1 LNTSAFRIGRLVGA
15 EAIGIEDACRP
26 LEEAGV
32 AMYSYDARRPWT
44 AGYIRYKV
52 LRAVSQGATSP
63 DPTTSI
69 IRRSAASNYA
79 YVTVAVPPAPGDNPN
94 LTDQGN
100 GERLAKRYGDEIRHC
115 PELAPKEGLG
125 SWLVWNGRHWAADA
139 TMAVQEMAKETVRA
153 IALETPPVV
162 EIKTNK
168 AGEESEGKNLTADWA
183 HKSETALRIKNMI
196 EMARS
201 ISNLQSAADEYDSD
215 PYLLNVLNGT
225 IDLSNGSLRPAER
238 NDYLTQC
245 AGVAYDPEA
254 TCPTWEKFMLDCMDG
269 KAHLVEY
276 HQVWAGYSLTG
287 DTSDTSDTSEQ
298 KLMLHHGEGANGK
311 STYLDVLAHPLGSY
325 AKTASPATFMEAD
338 RESGDTPNPALAA
351 LRGARMVVAIETNS
365 KQSLNMAVIKAV
377 TGCDPI
383 TVRNLYTRPITFRP
397 QFKLMM
403 ATNQLPRISDQD
415 HGAWRRFLTS
425 PWTVGFGL
433 PGSPTI
439 DPHIK
444 DKLLAELPGILNWA
458 LAGCAKWMIEKKLSI
473 PPEVSAATAEYRET
487 SDDLQGFFEE
497 VLDLA
502 PEQTIGQSELFK
514 VYEAWNSSTHPL
526 GKRNFNHK
534 VMRPGVTK
542 IRTHGKRAWQ
552 GLAYTDTGREI
563 ANRVLLREIH

>member
-1 LNTSAFRIGRLVGA
+1 
-15 EAIGIEDACRP
+15 
-26 LEEAGV
+26 
-32 AMYSYDARRPWT
+32 
-44 AGYIRYKV
+44 V
-52 LRAVSQGATSP
+52 LRAVSQGAARP
-63 DPTTSI
+63 DPIASI

-79 YVTVAVPPAPGDNPN
+79 YVTVAVPPSPGENPN

-125 SWLVWNGRHWAADA
+125 SWLVWNGRHWTAD
-139 TMAVQEMAKETVRA
+139 TTIAVQEMAKETVRST
-153 IALETPPVV
+153 ALETPPDT
-162 EIKTNK
+162 EKKIDKNC
-168 AGEESEGKNLTADWA
+168 EESDGKNLTADWA
-183 HKSETALRIKNMI
+183 TKSEEARRIKSMV

-201 ISNLQSAADEYDSD
+201 ISSLQSAAEEYNSH

-225 IDLSNGSLRPAER
+225 LDLGDGTLRPAER
-238 NDYLTQC
+238 SDYLTQC
-245 AGVAYDPEA
+245 AGVSYDREA

-269 KAHLVEY
+269 KQHLVEY

-287 DTSDTSDTSEQ
+287 DTSEQ

-311 STYLDVLAHPLGSY
+311 STYLDVLAHLLGSY

-383 TVRNLYTRPITFRP
+383 TVRNLYTRPTTFRP
-397 QFKLMM
+397 RFKLMM

-444 DKLLAELPGILNWA
+444 GQALWPRRRMGYGERLMANQSFTIPGQLPTLNALLAA
-458 LAGCAKWMIEKKLSI
+458 TKRQR
-473 PPEVSAATAEYRET
+473 SA
-487 SDDLQGFFEE
+487 
-497 VLDLA
+497 
-502 PEQTIGQSELFK
+502 
-514 VYEAWNSSTHPL
+514 
-526 GKRNFNHK
+526 
-534 VMRPGVTK
+534 
-542 IRTHGKRAWQ
+542 
-552 GLAYTDTGREI
+552 
-563 ANRVLLREIH
+563 

>member
-1 LNTSAFRIGRLVGA
+1 
-15 EAIGIEDACRP
+15 
-26 LEEAGV
+26 
-32 AMYSYDARRPWT
+32 
-44 AGYIRYKV
+44 
-52 LRAVSQGATSP
+52 
-63 DPTTSI
+63 
-69 IRRSAASNYA
+69 
-79 YVTVAVPPAPGDNPN
+79 
-94 LTDQGN
+94 
-100 GERLAKRYGDEIRHC
+100 
-115 PELAPKEGLG
+115 
-125 SWLVWNGRHWAADA
+125 
-139 TMAVQEMAKETVRA
+139 
-153 IALETPPVV
+153 
-162 EIKTNK
+162 
-168 AGEESEGKNLTADWA
+168 
-183 HKSETALRIKNMI
+183 
-196 EMARS
+196 
-201 ISNLQSAADEYDSD
+201 
-215 PYLLNVLNGT
+215 
-225 IDLSNGSLRPAER
+225 
-238 NDYLTQC
+238 
-245 AGVAYDPEA
+245 
-254 TCPTWEKFMLDCMDG
+254 
-269 KAHLVEY
+269 
-276 HQVWAGYSLTG
+276 
-287 DTSDTSDTSEQ
+287 
-298 KLMLHHGEGANGK
+298 
-311 STYLDVLAHPLGSY
+311 
-325 AKTASPATFMEAD
+325 MEAD

-458 LAGCAKWMIEKKLSI
+458 LAGCVKWLIEKKLSI

-497 VLDLA
+497 VLELA
-502 PEQTIGQSELFK
+502 PGLTIGQSELFK

-534 VMRPGVTK
+534 VPRADVTK

-563 ANRVLLREIH
+563 ANRILLREIY